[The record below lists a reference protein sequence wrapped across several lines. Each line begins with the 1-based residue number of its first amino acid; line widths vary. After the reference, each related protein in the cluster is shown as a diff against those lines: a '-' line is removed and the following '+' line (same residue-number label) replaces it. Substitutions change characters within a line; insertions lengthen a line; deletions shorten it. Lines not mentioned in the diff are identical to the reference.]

1 MKAEPQDNVIEIRQ
15 SKYGA
20 RKKRKD
26 SKCLVSEHTTT
37 LPALEELADELI
49 ELKKKRSCLDEKILH
64 IQEKIRESSID
75 LQLTEATKGKRVN
88 RVNIA
93 SPDAPSI
100 PKVQVQ
106 HKNQFRDVDVADYP
120 GLAIDIGSEAY
131 DAFVEE
137 VWTAKTQPGFNEGD
151 FIDSIILGITE
162 LLGDGK
168 RAQDAAWFCWNTISE
183 RWLRFD
189 VKLKVKSKN
198 FSFRLGNMRERM
210 TPSQRAAMQDFCT
223 HAQYKAAVVVIP

>member
-1 MKAEPQDNVIEIRQ
+1 MKAEPQDNVIEMRQ

-37 LPALEELADELI
+37 LPALDDLADELI
-49 ELKKKRSCLDEKILH
+49 ELKRKRSRLEERILH
-64 IQEKIRESSID
+64 VQAQIRESSID
-75 LQLTEATKGKRVN
+75 LQLTEAAKGKRVN

-93 SPDAPSI
+93 SSDAPSV

-120 GLAIDIGSEAY
+120 GLYNDIGPEAY

-137 VWTAKTQPGFNEGD
+137 VWMAKTQPGFNEGD

-168 RAQDAAWFCWNTISE
+168 RAQDAAWYCWNTCQ
-183 RWLRFD
+183 RWMTFD
-189 VKLKVKSKN
+189 VQLKVKSKN

>member
-1 MKAEPQDNVIEIRQ
+1 MKAEPQDNVIEMRQ

-37 LPALEELADELI
+37 LPALDDLADELI
-49 ELKKKRSCLDEKILH
+49 ELKRKRSRLEERILH
-64 IQEKIRESSID
+64 VQAQIRESSID
-75 LQLTEATKGKRVN
+75 LQLTEAAKGKRVN

-93 SPDAPSI
+93 SSDAPSV

-120 GLAIDIGSEAY
+120 GLYNDIGPEAY

-137 VWTAKTQPGFNEGD
+137 VWMAKTQPGFNEGD

-168 RAQDAAWFCWNTISE
+168 RAQDAAWYCWNTCQ
-183 RWLRFD
+183 RWMTFD